1 VQVVRDNPFPVGYL
15 SRIFAEE
22 ITAPAV
28 CTLEKGDCICSY
40 NRTALLPILTT
51 RLKYLDDGFP
61 DLRTYCRGI

>member
-28 CTLEKGDCICSY
+28 CTVEKAIVFVLATGPASSSTNHTVKIS
-40 NRTALLPILTT
+40 R
-51 RLKYLDDGFP
+51 
-61 DLRTYCRGI
+61 